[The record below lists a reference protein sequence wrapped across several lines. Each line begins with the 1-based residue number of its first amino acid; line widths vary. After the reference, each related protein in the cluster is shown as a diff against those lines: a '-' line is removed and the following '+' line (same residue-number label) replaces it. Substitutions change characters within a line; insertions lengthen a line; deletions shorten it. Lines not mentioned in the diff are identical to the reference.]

1 MRAIS
6 LYFTLLELFIEGGYF
21 MFSKLSI
28 TTEPRELSH
37 ASLAITKKDLSGF
50 SLYSAVAVLPLL
62 STIEASVTFIKQEV
76 TLLNPVPHHNAM
88 LFCQ

>member
-1 MRAIS
+1 
-6 LYFTLLELFIEGGYF
+6 

-62 STIEASVTFIKQEV
+62 STNYNRSICYLQQTGSHFVKPCAAS
-76 TLLNPVPHHNAM
+76 
-88 LFCQ
+88 